1 MAIAPTLSDTA
12 DTGEPPHPYRWAML
26 GGVWLLYFAFAA
38 SIASIAPLVYRVM
51 LDLGMNRAEMGT
63 VLAAWQLTYIFC
75 SVPGGGL
82 LDKFGPRR
90 TMFAAVLVI
99 AVSVALRGFA
109 SDYVTLLLAV
119 MVFGIGGPLISSG
132 APKVVAVWF
141 TGKER
146 GFAMGIYFTGNATGG
161 IVTVALTNSLFLP
174 AMNGSW
180 RDLMFV
186 YAAFIV
192 VAGIIWLMISAHP
205 ASRAME
211 EKLKAE
217 PKKRSRDVFLELI
230 NDPIVRLVLLMG
242 LFILFYNHGMNHWL
256 PDLLRSYGMTPVEAG
271 YWAAIPTLFGMIA
284 SLSLPRMATPEW
296 RFKILCGLFIC
307 AAIAALMVLAASGPL
322 LAVGLVLQGMCRGA
336 MTSISIL
343 LLIESGDGNT
353 NRVGAASG
361 LYFSVGEIGGVLGPM
376 SMGALAHAT
385 GNFDASLF
393 MMFGI
398 ACLLVLI
405 LLRLRTVQNGISRA
419 AKT

>member
-1 MAIAPTLSDTA
+1 MAIAPTLNDAA

-26 GGVWLLYFAFAA
+26 AGVWLLYFAFAA

-75 SVPGGGL
+75 SVPCGGL

-99 AVSVALRGFA
+99 ALSVALRGFA
-109 SDYVTLLLAV
+109 SDYLTLLLAV

-132 APKVVAVWF
+132 APKVVATWF

-146 GFAMGIYFTGNATGG
+146 GFGMGIYFTGNATGG
-161 IVTVALTNSLFLP
+161 IVTVALTNSVFLP
-174 AMNGSW
+174 AIGGDW
-180 RDLMFV
+180 RDLMFY
-186 YAAFIV
+186 YALFIV
-192 VAGIIWLMISAHP
+192 GAGLIWLVISAHP
-205 ASRAME
+205 ASREME
-211 EKLKAE
+211 AKLKAE
-217 PKKRSRDVFLELI
+217 PKRRSRDVFIELI
-230 NDPIVRLVLLMG
+230 KDPIVRLVLLMG

-256 PDLLRSYGMTPVEAG
+256 PDLLRSYGMTPTEAG

-296 RFKILCGLFIC
+296 RFKILCGLFVC
-307 AAIAALMVLAASGPL
+307 AAIAALMVWAASGPL

-405 LLRLRTVQNGISRA
+405 LLRLRSVQHGISRA
-419 AKT
+419 KN

>member
-1 MAIAPTLSDTA
+1 MALAPIFSDA
-12 DTGEPPHPYRWAML
+12 AEPAAPPHPYRWTML
-26 GGVWLLYFAFAA
+26 AGVWMLYFAFAL

-51 LDLGMNRAEMGT
+51 SDLGMNRAEMGT

-75 SVPGGGL
+75 SVPCGGL

-90 TMFAAVLVI
+90 TMFASMMVI

-132 APKVVAVWF
+132 APKVVATWF

-146 GFAMGIYFTGNATGG
+146 GLAMGIYFTGNATGG
-161 IVTVALTNSLFLP
+161 IITVALTNSVFLP
-174 AMNGSW
+174 AIGGDW
-180 RDLMFV
+180 RDLMTGYAVFV
-186 YAAFIV
+186 V
-192 VAGIIWLMISAHP
+192 VCGLVWLVISANP

-211 EKLKAE
+211 AKQKAE
-217 PKKRSRDVFLELI
+217 KKQRSRDVFVELI
-230 NDPIVRLVLLMG
+230 KDPIVRLVLLMG
-242 LFILFYNHGMNHWL
+242 LFILFFNHGMNHWL
-256 PDLLRSYGMTPVEAG
+256 PDLLRSYGMTPTEAG

-284 SLSLPRMATPEW
+284 SLSLPRMATPDR
-296 RFKILCGLFIC
+296 RFKIMFALFIC
-307 AAIAALMVLAASGPL
+307 AAIATVLVWAGSGPM
-322 LAVGLVLQGMCRGA
+322 LAIGLVLQGMCRGA

-385 GNFDASLF
+385 GNFDTSLF
-393 MMFGI
+393 MMFGV
-398 ACLLVLI
+398 ACLLILI
-405 LLRLRTVQNGISRA
+405 LLRLRFVQHQIWRRA
-419 AKT
+419 G